1 MDYSRNFLGKD
12 IECLHPTHTGKLLTG
27 QLNTCIP
34 CVPGAI
40 IELLNYYDISFQ
52 NSHVTIIGRL

>member
-1 MDYSRNFLGKD
+1 M
-12 IECLHPTHTGKLLTG
+12 ECLHPTHTGKLLTG